1 MAKGQIDILIGTHKL
16 AGKSVKFKDLGLLI
30 VDEEQKFG
38 VGVKDK
44 LKTMKE
50 NVDSLTLTATPIPR
64 TLQFS
69 LMGARDLS
77 VINTPPPNRQPID
90 TVLQVFNEESI
101 RDAISYEMQRGGQ
114 AYFVNNRIQNIQE
127 VSGMIQR
134 LVPDAKIGIIHGR
147 LDGQKMEAVLMDFV
161 NGMYDVLV
169 ATSIIES
176 GIDVPNANTMI
187 INNANNFGL
196 SDLHQMRGR
205 IGRSNKKAFCYMIT
219 PPRHMLS
226 DDATKRLNAIEQ
238 NSELGSG
245 FNIAMKDLDIRG
257 AGDLLGANQSG
268 YINEIGFATYQKILS
283 QTINELKNNE
293 FKELFKDEKNDK
305 FYRVE
310 DFQIE
315 TDLELLIPDT
325 YVNNIAER
333 LSLYQDLEQI
343 KTTEELKKYAS
354 NLKDR
359 FGQVPQE
366 TTELLKTIELKWL
379 AKAIGFHKIVLKQ
392 EKMICYFP
400 SGNQADYFESD
411 RFTKVLSY
419 IQLNSRNCKMS
430 EKNNKLRLIYSEMN
444 SISQAIESLT
454 PVL

>member
-1 MAKGQIDILIGTHKL
+1 
-16 AGKSVKFKDLGLLI
+16 
-30 VDEEQKFG
+30 
-38 VGVKDK
+38 
-44 LKTMKE
+44 
-50 NVDSLTLTATPIPR
+50 
-64 TLQFS
+64 
-69 LMGARDLS
+69 
-77 VINTPPPNRQPID
+77 
-90 TVLQVFNEESI
+90 
-101 RDAISYEMQRGGQ
+101 
-114 AYFVNNRIQNIQE
+114 
-127 VSGMIQR
+127 
-134 LVPDAKIGIIHGR
+134 
-147 LDGQKMEAVLMDFV
+147 
-161 NGMYDVLV
+161 
-169 ATSIIES
+169 
-176 GIDVPNANTMI
+176 MI

-226 DDATKRLNAIEQ
+226 EDATKRLNAIEQ

-283 QTINELKNNE
+283 ETINELKNNE

-305 FYRVE
+305 FFRAE
-310 DFQIE
+310 NFQLE

-343 KTTEELKKYAS
+343 KTKEELKKYAS

-359 FGQVPQE
+359 FGDVPEE

-379 AKAIGFHKIVLKQ
+379 AKDIGFHKIVLKQ

-400 SGNQADYFESD
+400 AGNISDYFESES
-411 RFTKVLSY
+411 FTNVLIY
-419 IQLNSRNCKMS
+419 IQSNPKNCKLS
-430 EKNNKLRLIYSEMN
+430 ERNNKLRLIYSTIET
-444 SISQAIESLT
+444 IEQAITNIKKIEIAK
-454 PVL
+454 PA

>member
-1 MAKGQIDILIGTHKL
+1 M
-16 AGKSVKFKDLGLLI
+16 LI

-44 LKTMKE
+44 LKTLKE

-90 TVLQVFNEESI
+90 TQIHTFNEELI
-101 RDAISYEMQRGGQ
+101 RNAISYEMQRGGQ
-114 AYFVNNRIQNIQE
+114 VYFVNNRIQNIKE

-134 LVPDAKIGIIHGR
+134 LIPDAKIGVIHGQ
-147 LDGQKMEAVLMDFV
+147 LEGQKMEAVLMDFV

-205 IGRSNKKAFCYMIT
+205 IGRSNKKAFCYLIT

-226 DDATKRLNAIEQ
+226 EDARKRLNAIEQ
-238 NSELGSG
+238 HSELGSG

-268 YINEIGFATYQKILS
+268 YINEIGFATYQKILNE
-283 QTINELKNNE
+283 TIEELKSNE
-293 FKELFKDEKNDK
+293 FKDLFKDEQNDK
-305 FYRVE
+305 FFQLE
-310 DFQIE
+310 DFQLE

-325 YVNNIAER
+325 YVNQIAER
-333 LSLYQDLEQI
+333 LSLYQELESV
-343 KTTEELKKYAS
+343 KTKEELIQFS
-354 NLKDR
+354 TNLVDR
-359 FGQVPQE
+359 FGEIPKE
-366 TTELLKTIELKWL
+366 TQELLKTMELKWL
-379 AKAIGFHKIVLKQ
+379 AKEIGFEKIVLKQ
-392 EKMICYFP
+392 DKMICYFT
-400 SGNQADYFESD
+400 SNQQSNYFESD
-411 RFTKVLSY
+411 NFTNVLVY
-419 IQLNSRNCKMS
+419 IQSNPNNCKMS
-430 EKNNKLRLIYSEMN
+430 ERNNKLRLIYTSTN
-444 SISQAIESLT
+444 TISQAIQNLMEINR
-454 PVL
+454 